1 MIQTQKLRRNIGT
14 VAMLAVVAMTA
25 AWVLFSGKA
34 EGPEWNRASE
44 AAMRR
49 PTGYAQLIS
58 SQAMPSL
65 SSEMSGAMGGEMC
78 QWVPAG
84 AETTLMA
91 SLRTHAASAAD
102 EAGSAVV
109 ADRAPTRIIRDTYPT
124 YSAIAVDTN
133 SDEVYLLDENLFGFK
148 VFDRLDNTPPTA
160 SFTEPKRMVGGI
172 NTKLEFNCGLYVDP
186 KTGDIYS
193 INNDTVDTMVVFPR
207 NARGNVVPQRE
218 LSTPH
223 RTWGIAVDEGA
234 QEIFI
239 TVEHPPEVVVYRK
252 MAEGDEQPIRTLVGN
267 RTQLEDA
274 HGIAIDTKNG
284 WMFVSNHGS
293 TASYETG
300 DRAGSDRGARG
311 GRRRRI
317 ADATGKIEPPSI
329 TVYPLKAE
337 GDTPPLRIIEGPRT
351 RLNWPAAMYMD
362 EENGELYVA
371 NDADDS
377 ILVFR
382 TTDSGNVAPTRVVR
396 GSRTGIKNPTGIF
409 VDFKNDELWV
419 SNMGNHSAT
428 VFPRTANGDVAP
440 LRTIR
445 SAPLG
450 KMALAIG
457 NPGAVGYDTKREEI
471 LVPN

>member
-1 MIQTQKLRRNIGT
+1 MIQTHKLRKNKGT

-25 AWVLFSGKA
+25 AWVLLSGKA
-34 EGPEWNRASE
+34 EGPEWSRASE
-44 AAMRR
+44 AALRR
-49 PTGYAQLIS
+49 PTGYAQLVS
-58 SQAMPSL
+58 YHAMPSP
-65 SSEMSGAMGGEMC
+65 SPAMGGEMC
-78 QWVPAG
+78 QWVPAS

-109 ADRAPTRIIRDTYPT
+109 ADRAPARIIRDTYPT
-124 YSAIAVDTN
+124 YSAVAVDTN
-133 SDEVYLLDENLFGFK
+133 SNEVYLLDENLFGFK

-160 SFTEPKRMVGGI
+160 SFTEPKRMVGGKE
-172 NTKLEFNCGLYVDP
+172 TKLEFNCGLYVDP
-186 KTGDIYS
+186 VTGDIYS

-207 NARGNVVPQRE
+207 EARGNVVPQRE

-223 RTWGIAVDEGA
+223 RTWGIAVDEQA

-252 MAEGDEQPIRTLVGN
+252 MAEGEEQPIRTLVGN
-267 RTQLEDA
+267 QTQLEDA

-284 WMFVSNHGS
+284 WMFVGNHGS
-293 TASYETG
+293 AASYETG
-300 DRAGSDRGARG
+300 DREGS
-311 GRRRRI
+311 GRRGRRGRRI
-317 ADATGKIEPPSI
+317 ADATGKFEPPSI

-337 GDTPPLRIIEGPRT
+337 GDTAPLRIIEGPLT
-351 RLNWPAAMYMD
+351 RLNWPAAMYLD

-382 TTDSGNVAPTRVVR
+382 TTDSGNVAPTRMVR

-428 VFPRTANGDVAP
+428 VFPRTANGNVAP

-457 NPGAVGYDTKREEI
+457 NPGAVGYDSKREEI

>member
-1 MIQTQKLRRNIGT
+1 MIQTQKLRRNRGT

-34 EGPEWNRASE
+34 EGPEWSRASE
-44 AAMRR
+44 AALRR
-49 PTGYAQLIS
+49 PTGYAQLVS
-58 SQAMPSL
+58 YHSMPSP
-65 SSEMSGAMGGEMC
+65 SPAMNGEMC
-78 QWVPAG
+78 QWAPAS

-102 EAGSAVV
+102 AAGSAVV
-109 ADRAPTRIIRDTYPT
+109 ADRAPARIIRDTYPT

-133 SDEVYLLDENLFGFK
+133 SNEVYLLDENLFGFK

-186 KTGDIYS
+186 KTGDIYAV
-193 INNDTVDTMVVFPR
+193 NNDTVDTMVVFPR

-223 RTWGIAVDEGA
+223 RTWGIAVDEEA
-234 QEIFI
+234 QEIFL

-267 RTQLEDA
+267 QTQLEDA

-293 TASYETG
+293 TAYYETG
-300 DRAGSDRGARG
+300 GEEGSGRG
-311 GRRRRI
+311 GRGRRI
-317 ADATGKIEPPSI
+317 AAATGRFEPPSI

-428 VFPRTANGDVAP
+428 VFPRTANGNVAP

-450 KMALAIG
+450 KMALAMG
-457 NPGAVGYDTKREEI
+457 NPGAVGYDSKREEI